1 MSVAI
6 SHGASAAEP
15 MSQAAATD
23 LPRRHLSDVVRARR
37 AASLIVGQLPR
48 GTPEPSEAEFRHIG
62 EGLWLGDAAADR
74 LVNWMHRRGMREAWP
89 LVQQAIEL
97 GVGGLPGLAPDADA
111 ELRAFFDA
119 VEARPAWV
127 RDELLEEGARVC
139 GLGGRA
145 GMRALA
151 VTGLMA
157 GYQLAAVNQA
167 LLATGALEK
176 GAARRIAET
185 TKWWIDVTEPGAMT
199 RFGEGFKGTLRVR
212 IIHAMVRRQLSQ
224 RPSWDAAD
232 LGLPVNQTDM
242 QATYL
247 GFSIVY
253 LLGLKLVGVPLRGD
267 EKEAVLHLWRYI
279 AWVNGVREDHLH
291 AQDVTEAGA
300 EGGAEQAA
308 MRLLHA
314 NLLTQRMADADSARL
329 ARALADE
336 PLHRH
341 YARWPVLTGRFNRAM
356 QLSIA
361 RACMGNDTLRGLG
374 LPVWRLPWYPLA
386 MMAFHQPLHRL
397 MRALPGGRERLMA
410 WGRRR
415 QRAYLPILFGEQAP
429 ALREL
434 ATVKAGAASST
445 AS

>member
-1 MSVAI
+1 MPHAN
-6 SHGASAAEP
+6 ALAAEVP
-15 MSQAAATD
+15 V
-23 LPRRHLSDVVRARR
+23 LPLRHLSDVARARR

-48 GTPEPSEAEFRHIG
+48 GTPEPTEAELRHIG
-62 EGLWLGDAAADR
+62 EGLVLGDEAADR
-74 LVNWMHRRGMREAWP
+74 LVDWMHRQGMRETWP
-89 LVQQAIEL
+89 RVQQAIEQ
-97 GVGGLPGLAPDADA
+97 GVARLSEPEA
-111 ELRAFFDA
+111 ELRAFFES

-127 RDELLEEGARVC
+127 RDDLLLEGARVC

-157 GYQLAAVNQA
+157 GYQLSAINQA

-185 TKWWIDVTEPGAMT
+185 TKWWIDVTEPGAMA
-199 RFGEGFKGTLRVR
+199 RFGEGFKSTLRVR
-212 IIHAMVRRQLSQ
+212 VIHAMVRRQLSQ
-224 RPSWDAAD
+224 RPNWDAAD

-253 LLGLKLVGVPLRGD
+253 LLGLKLMGIPVRRD

-279 AWVNGVREDHLH
+279 AWVNGVGEDHLH
-291 AQDVTEAGA
+291 AQDALG
-300 EGGAEQAA
+300 GGAELAA

-329 ARALADE
+329 AQALADE

-341 YARWPVLTGRFNRAM
+341 YARWPALMGRFNRAM

-374 LPVWRLPWYPLA
+374 LPLWRLPWYPLA
-386 MMAFHQPLHRL
+386 MMAFHQPVHRL
-397 MRALPGGRERLMA
+397 MRAWPGGREALMA

-415 QRAYLPILFGEQAP
+415 QRAYLPVLFGEQAP

-434 ATVKAGAASST
+434 ASVKASASP
-445 AS
+445 

>member
-1 MSVAI
+1 MSDPTAHVADI
-6 SHGASAAEP
+6 A
-15 MSQAAATD
+15 QA
-23 LPRRHLSDVVRARR
+23 LPRRHLGDVVRARS
-37 AASLIVGQLPR
+37 AAALIVGQLPR
-48 GTPEPSEAEFRHIG
+48 GTSEPTEAEFRHLG
-62 EGLWLGDAAADR
+62 EGLLQGDVAADR
-74 LVNWMHRRGMREAWP
+74 LVDWMHARGMREAWP
-89 LVQQAIEL
+89 RVQQAIEH
-97 GVGGLPGLAPDADA
+97 GVGQLSDPEP

-127 RDELLEEGARVC
+127 SDALLEEGARVC

-157 GYQLAAVNQA
+157 GYQLSAVNQA

-185 TKWWIDVTEPGAMT
+185 TKWWIDVTEPGAMA

-212 IIHAMVRRQLSQ
+212 VIHAMVRRQLAQ
-224 RPSWDAAD
+224 RPTWDAAD

-253 LLGLKLVGVPLRGD
+253 VLGLKLMGIPLRPR

-291 AQDVTEAGA
+291 AEDALGRGA
-300 EGGAEQAA
+300 ELAA

-329 ARALADE
+329 AQALADE

-374 LPVWRLPWYPLA
+374 LPLWRLPWYPLA
-386 MMAFHQPLHRL
+386 MMAFNQPLHRL
-397 MRALPGGRERLMA
+397 MRALPGGREALMA

-415 QRAYLPILFGEQAP
+415 QRDYLPVLFGEQAP

-434 ATVKAGAASST
+434 ASVKASSLP
-445 AS
+445 

>member
-1 MSVAI
+1 MPHATAPAI
-6 SHGASAAEP
+6 DAPA
-15 MSQAAATD
+15 
-23 LPRRHLSDVVRARR
+23 LPRRHLSDVARARR

-48 GTPEPSEAEFRHIG
+48 GTPEPTEAELRHIG
-62 EGLWLGDAAADR
+62 EGLVLGDEAADR
-74 LVNWMHRRGMREAWP
+74 LVDWMHRQGMRETWP
-89 LVQQAIEL
+89 RVQQAIEQ
-97 GVGGLPGLAPDADA
+97 GVARLSEPEA
-111 ELRAFFDA
+111 ELRAFFEA

-127 RDELLEEGARVC
+127 RDDLLLEGARVC

-157 GYQLAAVNQA
+157 GYQLSAVNQA

-176 GAARRIAET
+176 GASRRIAET
-185 TKWWIDVTEPGAMT
+185 TKWWIDVTEPGAMA
-199 RFGEGFKGTLRVR
+199 RFGEGFKSTLRVR
-212 IIHAMVRRQLSQ
+212 VIHAMVRRQLSQ
-224 RPSWDAAD
+224 RPNWDAAY

-253 LLGLKLVGVPLRGD
+253 LLGLKLMGIPVRRD

-279 AWVNGVREDHLH
+279 AWVNGVREEHLH
-291 AQDVTEAGA
+291 TPDPLG
-300 EGGAEQAA
+300 GGAELAA

-314 NLLTQRMADADSARL
+314 NLLTQRMADADSVRL
-329 ARALADE
+329 AQALADE

-341 YARWPVLTGRFNRAM
+341 YARWPALMGRFNRAM

-374 LPVWRLPWYPLA
+374 LPLWRLPWYPLA
-386 MMAFHQPLHRL
+386 MMAFHQPVHRL
-397 MRALPGGRERLMA
+397 MRSLPGGREALMA

-415 QRAYLPILFGEQAP
+415 QRAYLPVLFGEQAP

-434 ATVKAGAASST
+434 ASVKASASS
-445 AS
+445 

>member
-1 MSVAI
+1 MP
-6 SHGASAAEP
+6 H
-15 MSQAAATD
+15 ATAPVID
-23 LPRRHLSDVVRARR
+23 APALPRRHLSDVARARR

-48 GTPEPSEAEFRHIG
+48 ATPEPTEAELRHIG
-62 EGLWLGDAAADR
+62 EGLVLGDEAADR
-74 LVNWMHRRGMREAWP
+74 LVDWMHRQGMRETWP
-89 LVQQAIEL
+89 RVQQAIEQ
-97 GVGGLPGLAPDADA
+97 GVAQLSEPEA
-111 ELRAFFDA
+111 ELRAFFEA

-127 RDELLEEGARVC
+127 RDDLLLEGARVC

-157 GYQLAAVNQA
+157 GYQLSAVNQA

-176 GAARRIAET
+176 GASRRIAET
-185 TKWWIDVTEPGAMT
+185 TKWWIDVTEPGAMA
-199 RFGEGFKGTLRVR
+199 RFGDGFKSTLRVR
-212 IIHAMVRRQLSQ
+212 VIHAMVRRQLSQ
-224 RPSWDAAD
+224 RPNWDAAD

-253 LLGLKLVGVPLRGD
+253 LLGLKLMGIPVRRD

-279 AWVNGVREDHLH
+279 AWVNGVREEHLH
-291 AQDVTEAGA
+291 TPDPLG
-300 EGGAEQAA
+300 GGAELAA

-329 ARALADE
+329 AQALADE

-341 YARWPVLTGRFNRAM
+341 YARWPALMGRFNRAM

-361 RACMGNDTLRGLG
+361 RACMGNETLRGLG
-374 LPVWRLPWYPLA
+374 LPLWRLPWYPLA
-386 MMAFHQPLHRL
+386 MMAFHQPVHRL
-397 MRALPGGRERLMA
+397 MRFLPGGREALMA

-415 QRAYLPILFGEQAP
+415 QRAYLPVLFGEQAP

-434 ATVKAGAASST
+434 ASVKASASP
-445 AS
+445 

>member
-1 MSVAI
+1 MPHAN
-6 SHGASAAEP
+6 ALAAEA
-15 MSQAAATD
+15 QV
-23 LPRRHLSDVVRARR
+23 LPLRHLSDVARARR

-48 GTPEPSEAEFRHIG
+48 GTPEPTEAELRHIG
-62 EGLWLGDAAADR
+62 EGLVLGDEAADR
-74 LVNWMHRRGMREAWP
+74 LVDWMHRQGMRETWP
-89 LVQQAIEL
+89 RVQQAIEQ
-97 GVGGLPGLAPDADA
+97 GVARLSEPEA
-111 ELRAFFDA
+111 ELRAFFES

-127 RDELLEEGARVC
+127 RDDLLLEGARVC

-157 GYQLAAVNQA
+157 GYQLSAINQA

-185 TKWWIDVTEPGAMT
+185 TKWWIDVTEPGAMA
-199 RFGEGFKGTLRVR
+199 RFGEGFKSTLRVR
-212 IIHAMVRRQLSQ
+212 VIHAMVRRQLSQ
-224 RPSWDAAD
+224 RPNWDAAD

-253 LLGLKLVGVPLRGD
+253 LLGLKLMGIPVRRD

-279 AWVNGVREDHLH
+279 AWVNGVGEDHLH
-291 AQDVTEAGA
+291 AQDALG
-300 EGGAEQAA
+300 GGAELAA

-329 ARALADE
+329 AQALADE

-341 YARWPVLTGRFNRAM
+341 YARWPALMGRFNRAM

-374 LPVWRLPWYPLA
+374 LPLWRLPWYPLA
-386 MMAFHQPLHRL
+386 MMAFHQPVHRL
-397 MRALPGGRERLMA
+397 MRAWPGGREALMA

-415 QRAYLPILFGEQAP
+415 QRAYLPVLFGEQAP

-434 ATVKAGAASST
+434 ASVKASASP
-445 AS
+445 

>member
-1 MSVAI
+1 MPHATAPAI
-6 SHGASAAEP
+6 DAPA
-15 MSQAAATD
+15 

-48 GTPEPSEAEFRHIG
+48 ATPEPTEAELGHIG
-62 EGLWLGDAAADR
+62 EGLWLGDEAADR
-74 LVNWMHRRGMREAWP
+74 LVDWMHRQGMRETWP
-89 LVQQAIEL
+89 RVQQAIEQ
-97 GVGGLPGLAPDADA
+97 GVARLSEPEA
-111 ELRAFFDA
+111 ELRAFFEA

-127 RDELLEEGARVC
+127 RDECLREGARVC

-157 GYQLAAVNQA
+157 GYQLSAINQA

-176 GAARRIAET
+176 GASRRIAET
-185 TKWWIDVTEPGAMT
+185 TKWWIDVTEPGAMA
-199 RFGEGFKGTLRVR
+199 RFGEGFKSTLRVR
-212 IIHAMVRRQLSQ
+212 VIHAMVRRQLSQ
-224 RPSWDAAD
+224 RPTWDAAD

-253 LLGLKLVGVPLRGD
+253 LLGLKLMGMPLRRD

-279 AWVNGVREDHLH
+279 AWVNGVREEYLH
-291 AQDVTEAGA
+291 AQDAL
-300 EGGAEQAA
+300 GGGSELAA

-314 NLLTQRMADADSARL
+314 NLLTQRMADTDSARL
-329 ARALADE
+329 AQALADE

-341 YARWPVLTGRFNRAM
+341 YARWPALMGRFNRAM

-374 LPVWRLPWYPLA
+374 LPLWRLPWYPLA
-386 MMAFHQPLHRL
+386 MMAFHQPVHRL
-397 MRALPGGRERLMA
+397 MRVLPGGREALMA

-415 QRAYLPILFGEQAP
+415 QRAYLPVLFGEQAP

-434 ATVKAGAASST
+434 ASVKASASP
-445 AS
+445 

>member
-1 MSVAI
+1 MSAAI
-6 SHGASAAEP
+6 SHGMSAAQP
-15 MSQAAATD
+15 QSQSQAAATD

-48 GTPEPSEAEFRHIG
+48 GTPKPTEAELRHIG
-62 EGLWLGDAAADR
+62 EGLLLGDAAADR
-74 LVNWMHRRGMREAWP
+74 LVDWMHAHGMREAWP
-89 LVQQAIEL
+89 LVQQAIER
-97 GVGGLPGLAPDADA
+97 GVDRLPGLATDLPPEVDA

-127 RDELLEEGARVC
+127 RDDLLEEGARVC

-185 TKWWIDVTEPGAMT
+185 TKWWIDVTEPGAMA

-212 IIHAMVRRQLSQ
+212 VIHAMVRRQLSQ
-224 RPSWDAAD
+224 RSGWDAAD

-253 LLGLKLVGVPLRGD
+253 LLGLKLVGVPLRHG

-279 AWVNGVREDHLH
+279 AWVNGVREDYLH
-291 AQDVTEAGA
+291 AQDAV
-300 EGGAEQAA
+300 EGGAEHAA
-308 MRLLHA
+308 TRLLHA

-329 ARALADE
+329 AQALADE

-374 LPVWRLPWYPLA
+374 LPLWRLPWYPLA

-397 MRALPGGRERLMA
+397 MRAWPGGRERLMA
-410 WGRRR
+410 WGRQR
-415 QRAYLPILFGEQAP
+415 QRDHLPILFGEQAP

-434 ATVKAGAASST
+434 AAVKAEGA
-445 AS
+445 

>member
-1 MSVAI
+1 
-6 SHGASAAEP
+6 
-15 MSQAAATD
+15 MSQASSPIPNA
-23 LPRRHLSDVVRARR
+23 LPCRHLSDTRRARR
-37 AASLIVGQLPR
+37 AAALIVGQLPP
-48 GTPEPSEAEFRHIG
+48 GTPTEPSEAELRQVG
-62 EGLWLGDAAADR
+62 EGLLLGDEAADA
-74 LVNWMHRRGMREAWP
+74 LVDWMHRSGMREAWAQ
-89 LVQQAIEL
+89 VQQAIEQ
-97 GVGGLPGLAPDADA
+97 GVSRASDAPP

-127 RDELLEEGARVC
+127 RDDLLVAGARVC

-157 GYQLAAVNQA
+157 GYQLSAVNQT
-167 LLATGALEK
+167 LLVTGALEK

-185 TKWWIDVTEPGAMT
+185 TKWWIDVTEPGAMA
-199 RFGEGFKGTLRVR
+199 RFGEGFKSTLRVR
-212 IIHAMVRRQLSQ
+212 VIHAMVRRQVAQ
-224 RPSWDAAD
+224 RADWDASD

-253 LLGLKLVGVPLRGD
+253 LLGLKLVGIPLTRA

-291 AQDVTEAGA
+291 ALDDA
-300 EGGAEQAA
+300 ERSATYTLY
-308 MRLLHA
+308 R
-314 NLLTQRMADADSARL
+314 NLLTQRMADPDSARL
-329 ARALADE
+329 AQALADE
-336 PLHRH
+336 PLQRH
-341 YARWPVLTGRFNRAM
+341 YARWPGVQGRFNRAL

-397 MRALPGGRERLMA
+397 VRMLPGGLDGLMA

-415 QRAYLPILFGEQAP
+415 QRGYLPVLFGEHAP

-434 ATVKAGAASST
+434 SAVKAGT

>member
-1 MSVAI
+1 MSDPTAN
-6 SHGASAAEP
+6 AADITP
-15 MSQAAATD
+15 A
-23 LPRRHLSDVVRARR
+23 LPRRHLGDVVRARR
-37 AASLIVGQLPR
+37 AAALIVGQLPR
-48 GTPEPSEAEFRHIG
+48 GTPEPTGAEFRHLG
-62 EGLWLGDAAADR
+62 EGLLLGDEAADR
-74 LVNWMHRRGMREAWP
+74 LVEWMHARGMREAWP
-89 LVQQAIEL
+89 RVQQAIEH
-97 GVGGLPGLAPDADA
+97 GVAQLSDPEP

-127 RDELLEEGARVC
+127 RDEWLVEGARVC

-185 TKWWIDVTEPGAMT
+185 TKWWIDVTKPGAMA

-224 RPSWDAAD
+224 RASWDATD
-232 LGLPVNQTDM
+232 VGLPINQTDM

-253 LLGLKLVGVPLRGD
+253 LLGLKLMGVPLRRD

-291 AQDVTEAGA
+291 AEDALG
-300 EGGAEQAA
+300 GGAELAA

-329 ARALADE
+329 AQALADE

-341 YARWPVLTGRFNRAM
+341 YTRWPVLTGHFNRAM

-374 LPVWRLPWYPLA
+374 LPRWRLPWYPLA
-386 MMAFHQPLHRL
+386 MMACNQPLHRL
-397 MRALPGGRERLMA
+397 MRAWPGGRERLMA
-410 WGRRR
+410 WGRQR
-415 QRAYLPILFGEQAP
+415 QRAYLPILFGEQPP

-434 ATVKAGAASST
+434 ASVKASASP
-445 AS
+445 